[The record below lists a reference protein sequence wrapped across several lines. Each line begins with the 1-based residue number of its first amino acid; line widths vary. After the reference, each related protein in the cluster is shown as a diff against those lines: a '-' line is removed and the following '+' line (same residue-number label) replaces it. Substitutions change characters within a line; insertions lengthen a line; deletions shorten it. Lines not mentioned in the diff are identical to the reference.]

1 MVKFIPLNHF
11 MNFWDPYTFVLTVSF
26 VASLTVFYKPDPI
39 DSFLKY
45 FPPFLMT
52 TLLVEVLGAWLNRTG
67 RDNLLLYNFFT
78 SFEFSLY
85 LWIISLIIINRTA
98 KKVMRIAMVV
108 YFLIAIINI
117 LFLQKKVFHTVTYA
131 FGCLVIAVV
140 CIYYFLELFRLPRSV
155 RLSSSP
161 AFWICSGLL
170 FFYICGFPLFGLF
183 NYWSGISKLVVK
195 NFGEILTILN
205 VFLYSLFT
213 LAFLCIRTRRYT
225 LSRSSV

>member
-1 MVKFIPLNHF
+1 MVKFIPLNHS

-26 VASLTVFYKPDPI
+26 VASLTVFYKLDPL

-67 RDNLLLYNFFT
+67 RDNILLYNFFST
-78 SFEFSLY
+78 FEFVYY
-85 LWIISLIIINRTA
+85 LWIISLIIINTA
-98 KKVMRIAMVV
+98 AKRIIRITMVV
-108 YFLIAIINI
+108 YFIIALANI
-117 LFLQKKVFHTVTYA
+117 LFVQKKVFHSVTYA
-131 FGCLVIAVV
+131 FGCLVITVV
-140 CIYYFLELFRLPRSV
+140 CIYYFLELFRLPQSV

-170 FFYICGFPLFGLF
+170 FFYICGFPLFGLL

-195 NFGEILTILN
+195 NFGQILTILN

-225 LSRSSV
+225 LSQSSV